1 MEAVTP
7 LEMEIP
13 LLRVLIDFE
22 LEDDEWE
29 KVRYEQLNL
38 VSEKRIIMI
47 YHHQLYQKRM
57 AKAYNKKVKP
67 QVFQEEDLILRK
79 ILAMPNKDQSKWA
92 PNY

>member
-1 MEAVTP
+1 
-7 LEMEIP
+7 
-13 LLRVLIDFE
+13 
-22 LEDDEWE
+22 
-29 KVRYEQLNL
+29 L
-38 VSEKRIIMI
+38 VSEKRIVMI

>member
-1 MEAVTP
+1 
-7 LEMEIP
+7 
-13 LLRVLIDFE
+13 
-22 LEDDEWE
+22 
-29 KVRYEQLNL
+29 
-38 VSEKRIIMI
+38 MI

>member
-1 MEAVTP
+1 
-7 LEMEIP
+7 
-13 LLRVLIDFE
+13 
-22 LEDDEWE
+22 
-29 KVRYEQLNL
+29 L

-57 AKAYNKKVKP
+57 TKAYNKKVKP

>member
-1 MEAVTP
+1 
-7 LEMEIP
+7 
-13 LLRVLIDFE
+13 
-22 LEDDEWE
+22 
-29 KVRYEQLNL
+29 L
-38 VSEKRIIMI
+38 VSEKRIVMI

-57 AKAYNKKVKP
+57 AKTYNKKVKP